1 MLVSAPLVRKSGVVG
16 ALLSE
21 GVLLLLLLL
30 LLLSLF
36 LVTNYLWISED

>member
-21 GVLLLLLLL
+21 GVLVLLLLLL
-30 LLLSLF
+30 LFF

>member
-30 LLLSLF
+30 LLLLF